1 VRVTTAFNR
10 LLALPGTTVRDVSFE
25 PAQITVTVA
34 LRRRRLA
41 CADCSHSSRAR
52 YDTRTVDS
60 SWRHLDLGRL
70 RLVVRAKL
78 RRIDCPTHG
87 VRTEGVPFAR
97 VESGFT
103 RDFEDLVA
111 WLATRM
117 DKTAVRRLVRV
128 AWQTVGA
135 ICARVVTDQLD
146 PGRLEELF
154 EVGIDEVSWRKGHRY
169 LTLVTDH
176 GTGKVVWGAQ
186 GKDTATCDQFFAELG
201 ADRAAKLAAVST
213 DMGAAY
219 LKSVAKPGHAPNAT
233 VCIDPF
239 HVVALASDALDQVRR
254 QVWNQL
260 RAVDPDKAKQFKGAR
275 WVLLKRPERLT
286 DTQAATLRKL
296 RRHGG
301 AAWRAYG
308 LKEAL
313 RAVFAG
319 DLTPSETTELLDR
332 WCVKAARSRLE
343 PFVKLTGTVR
353 THREGI
359 LAAIRLGI
367 NNARVEALN
376 NKVRLITRRAYG
388 FHSAQAALALV
399 MLACGPI
406 TLRLPYEQ
414 THVRPHS
421 V

>member
-1 VRVTTAFNR
+1 VRVTAAFNR
-10 LLALPGTTVRDVSFE
+10 LLALPGTTVREVSFE
-25 PAQITVTVA
+25 PAQITITVA

-41 CADCSHSSRAR
+41 CADCSYASSAR
-52 YDTRTVDS
+52 YDLRTVDS
-60 SWRHLDLGRL
+60 SWRHLDLGRW
-70 RLVVRAKL
+70 RLVIRARL

-87 VRTEGVPFAR
+87 VRTERVPFAR
-97 VESGFT
+97 PESGFT

-117 DKTAVRRLVRV
+117 DKTAVRRLVRI
-128 AWQTVGA
+128 AWQTIGA
-135 ICARVVTDQLD
+135 ICQRVVADELD
-146 PGRLEELF
+146 PDRLDGLF
-154 EVGIDEVSWRKGHRY
+154 EVGVDEVSWRKGHRY

-176 GTGKVVWGAQ
+176 RSGRIVWGAE
-186 GKDTATCDQFFAELG
+186 GKDTATLDRFFADLG
-201 ADRAAKLAAVST
+201 TDRATRLTAVST
-213 DMGAAY
+213 DMGPAF
-219 LKSVAKPGHAPNAT
+219 LRSVTAKAPNAT

-239 HVVALASDALDQVRR
+239 HVVKLATDALDQVRR

-260 RAVDPDKAKQFKGAR
+260 RAVDPAQAKKFKGAR
-275 WVLLKRPERLT
+275 WVLLKRPEHLT
-286 DTQAATLRKL
+286 DEQTATLRKL

-308 LKEAL
+308 LKESL
-313 RAVFAG
+313 REVFAG
-319 DLTPSETTELLDR
+319 DLSATEAAELLDR
-332 WCVKAARSRLE
+332 WCAKASRSRLGA
-343 PFVKLTGTVR
+343 FVKLAATIR
-353 THREGI
+353 KHRQGI
-359 LAAIRLGI
+359 LAAIRLMI

-414 THVRPHS
+414 THVRPHL

>member
-1 VRVTTAFNR
+1 VRVTAAFNR
-10 LLALPGTTVRDVSFE
+10 LLALPGTTVREVSFE
-25 PAQITVTVA
+25 PARITVTVA
-34 LRRRRLA
+34 LRRRRLV
-41 CADCSHSSRAR
+41 CADCQYSSRAR

-60 SWRHLDLGRL
+60 SWRHLDLGHL
-70 RLVVRAKL
+70 RLVIRARL
-78 RRIDCPTHG
+78 RRVDCPTHG
-87 VRTEGVPFAR
+87 VRTEQVPFAR
-97 VESGFT
+97 PESGFT
-103 RDFEDLVA
+103 RDVEDLVA

-117 DKTAVRRLVRV
+117 DKTAVRRLTRI

-135 ICARVVTDQLD
+135 ICQRVVADELD
-146 PGRLEELF
+146 PGRLDELF
-154 EVGIDEVSWRKGHRY
+154 EIGIDEVAWRKGHRY

-176 GTGKVVWGAQ
+176 RSGKIVWGAE
-186 GKDTATCDQFFAELG
+186 GKDTATCDQFFADLG
-201 ADRAAKLAAVST
+201 TDRAAQLAAVST
-213 DMGAAY
+213 DMGPAY
-219 LKSVAKPGHAPNAT
+219 LKSVTTKAPGAI

-239 HVVALASDALDQVRR
+239 HVVKLATDALDQVRR

-260 RAVDPDKAKQFKGAR
+260 RKVDPAQAKTFKGAR

-286 DTQAATLRKL
+286 QAQAATLRTL

-301 AAWRAYG
+301 AAWRAYA

-319 DLTPSETTELLDR
+319 DLAASQAAELLDR
-332 WCVKAARSRLE
+332 WCAKASRSRLD
-343 PFVKLTGTVR
+343 PFVTLAGTIR
-353 THREGI
+353 THRDGI

-388 FHSAQAALALV
+388 FHSAEAALALV

-406 TLRLPYEQ
+406 TLRLPHEQ
-414 THVRPHS
+414 THVHPHS

>member
-1 VRVTTAFNR
+1 
-10 LLALPGTTVRDVSFE
+10 LPS
-25 PAQITVTVA
+25 P
-34 LRRRRLA
+34 
-41 CADCSHSSRAR
+41 
-52 YDTRTVDS
+52 
-60 SWRHLDLGRL
+60 
-70 RLVVRAKL
+70 
-78 RRIDCPTHG
+78 
-87 VRTEGVPFAR
+87 
-97 VESGFT
+97 
-103 RDFEDLVA
+103 
-111 WLATRM
+111 ATRS
-117 DKTAVRRLVRV
+117 TR
-128 AWQTVGA
+128 
-135 ICARVVTDQLD
+135 
-146 PGRLEELF
+146 
-154 EVGIDEVSWRKGHRY
+154 S
-169 LTLVTDH
+169 
-176 GTGKVVWGAQ
+176 
-186 GKDTATCDQFFAELG
+186 
-201 ADRAAKLAAVST
+201 ADRSGTNCALWTPTRPRSSKA
-213 DMGAAY
+213 
-219 LKSVAKPGHAPNAT
+219 PGGCCPE
-233 VCIDPF
+233 
-239 HVVALASDALDQVRR
+239 
-254 QVWNQL
+254 
-260 RAVDPDKAKQFKGAR
+260 
-275 WVLLKRPERLT
+275 RPERLT
-286 DTQAATLRKL
+286 DTQAATLRTL

-421 V
+421 A

>member
-1 VRVTTAFNR
+1 VHRPV
-10 LLALPGTTVRDVSFE
+10 P
-25 PAQITVTVA
+25 
-34 LRRRRLA
+34 RRR
-41 CADCSHSSRAR
+41 
-52 YDTRTVDS
+52 
-60 SWRHLDLGRL
+60 
-70 RLVVRAKL
+70 
-78 RRIDCPTHG
+78 
-87 VRTEGVPFAR
+87 
-97 VESGFT
+97 
-103 RDFEDLVA
+103 
-111 WLATRM
+111 
-117 DKTAVRRLVRV
+117 
-128 AWQTVGA
+128 
-135 ICARVVTDQLD
+135 
-146 PGRLEELF
+146 
-154 EVGIDEVSWRKGHRY
+154 
-169 LTLVTDH
+169 
-176 GTGKVVWGAQ
+176 
-186 GKDTATCDQFFAELG
+186 
-201 ADRAAKLAAVST
+201 
-213 DMGAAY
+213 
-219 LKSVAKPGHAPNAT
+219 
-233 VCIDPF
+233 
-239 HVVALASDALDQVRR
+239 LASDALDQVRR

-260 RAVDPDKAKQFKGAR
+260 RAVDPAKAKKFKGAR

-388 FHSAQAALALV
+388 FHSAKAALALV

-421 V
+421 VQ